1 MKQINFGRIKMV
13 KYKIANLDSST
24 LDDLKNLLDRKGN
37 LPGYVSKEHVCGDLV
52 QLLESNISK
61 SQKNEVNIS

>member
-1 MKQINFGRIKMV
+1 MKHINFGRIKMV